1 MRQLESLATSR
12 DKSNKNK
19 IFSNFFSTE
28 NEEKLQ
34 KIDVGSKPNKLST
47 DLRFCHIIS
56 PMSEN
61 EGNRT
66 LFRGPEQANIQ
77 SASPLAVRMR
87 PRKLSEFFGQKHF
100 LGSDKLLTRMLEADR
115 LSSVIFYGPPGVGK
129 TSLAAV
135 IANHTKAKFHYLS
148 APAANVN
155 DIRQVIGQARDRLAA
170 QRTRT
175 VLFIDEIHR
184 FNRAQQDVLLDDV
197 EAGILILIGA
207 TTENP
212 FFSVNSPLISR
223 STVFH
228 FEPLSREDILQL
240 LKAAISDSERGLGK
254 FDIEA
259 EDKALE
265 FLAVMSDG
273 DARKALTALEVGVL
287 SQMARTPDAKR
298 TNGGRSGAGAR
309 IKFNLD
315 VAKESIQQKTIDY
328 DGTGD
333 THYDLASALQKSMRG
348 SDPDATVY
356 WLARMLAGGEDLRFI
371 ARRIAVCA
379 AEDVGNADPMATVL
393 AAAAVEIS
401 EFVGLPEAQLA
412 LAQAALY
419 VACAPKSNAAAS
431 AIWRAMADVKEQTT
445 QRVPKHLKDS
455 HYPATKKAGFGV
467 DYKYPHDY
475 EEGFVPQDYLP
486 AAAKKKYYVPTD
498 RGREK
503 NMKCYLQKLQS
514 LIEKGIPVEDGAA
527 RKDR

>member
-1 MRQLESLATSR
+1 MGETEG
-12 DKSNKNK
+12 DK
-19 IFSNFFSTE
+19 
-28 NEEKLQ
+28 
-34 KIDVGSKPNKLST
+34 
-47 DLRFCHIIS
+47 
-56 PMSEN
+56 
-61 EGNRT
+61 T
-66 LFRGPEQANIQ
+66 LFSRSEKANID

-87 PRKLSEFFGQKHF
+87 PRTLSDFIGQRHF
-100 LGSDKLLTRMLEADR
+100 LGPDKLLTRMLEADR
-115 LSSVIFYGPPGVGK
+115 LSSLIFYGPPGVGK

-135 IANHTKAKFHYLS
+135 IANHTKARFYYLS
-148 APAANVN
+148 APAASVK
-155 DIRQVIGQARDRLAA
+155 DIREIIGQARDRLAA
-170 QRTRT
+170 GGTRT
-175 VLFIDEIHR
+175 VLFLDEIHR

-197 EAGILILIGA
+197 EAGVLILIGA

-223 STVFH
+223 STVFR
-228 FEPLSREDILQL
+228 FEPLGKEDIVHL
-240 LKAAISDSERGLGK
+240 LKTAIGDAERGLGK
-254 FDIEA
+254 VNVEA
-259 EDKALE
+259 EPRALE

-287 SQMARTPDAKR
+287 SQVARRSEASRED
-298 TNGGRSGAGAR
+298 GGGPLAAGTK

-356 WLARMLAGGEDLRFI
+356 WLARMLAGGEDVRFI

-379 AEDVGNADPMATVL
+379 AEDVGNADPTATVL
-393 AAAAVEIS
+393 AAAALQIS
-401 EFVGLPEAQLA
+401 EFVGLPEAQLP

-431 AIWRAMADVKEQTT
+431 AIWQAMADIKQQPTVQ
-445 QRVPKHLKDS
+445 VPKHLKDS
-455 HYPATKKAGFGV
+455 HYPAAKKAGFGV

-475 EEGFVPQDYLP
+475 EGGFVPQQYLP
-486 AAAKKKYYVPTD
+486 AAARKKYYKPTE

-503 NMKCYLQKLQS
+503 NMKDYLQKLQT
-514 LIEKGIPVEDGAA
+514 LIEKGVPLEDGPIE
-527 RKDR
+527 KDR